1 MLADKQ
7 VLEVNMPQG
16 FDETATVR
24 LRSALSKVVRELERR
39 SGEQGLSPTQL
50 NVLGT
55 VARRKRLGLSELAEI
70 EGINPTM
77 LSRLVG
83 KLETAGL
90 VRRVPDEA
98 DRRVFHAEITAAG
111 NKVWERNRRTRT
123 KLLSDLLDNLP
134 AQDVTALAEALPALE
149 ALGEVAKA
157 RAAAV
162 GRPAGAA
169 R

>member
-1 MLADKQ
+1 MDH
-7 VLEVNMPQG
+7 G
-16 FDETATVR
+16 FDDTATAR

-39 SGEQGLSPTQL
+39 SGEDGISPSQL

-55 VARRKRLGLSELAEI
+55 VARRRRVGLSALADI

-83 KLETAGL
+83 KLEAAGL
-90 VRRVPDEA
+90 VRRVPDES
-98 DRRVFHAEITAAG
+98 DRRVFHAEITPAG
-111 NKVWERNRRTRT
+111 QKAWERTRRKRT

-134 AQDVTALAEALPALE
+134 AHEVAALAEALPALE

-157 RAAAV
+157 RAAAL
-162 GRPAGAA
+162 GRPVGAA